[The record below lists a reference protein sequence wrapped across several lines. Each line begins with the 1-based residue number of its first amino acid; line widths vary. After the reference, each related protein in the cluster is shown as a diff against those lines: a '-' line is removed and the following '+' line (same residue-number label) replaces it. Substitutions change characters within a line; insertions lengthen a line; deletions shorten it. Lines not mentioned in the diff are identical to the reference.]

1 MPGSDFRFDRPFKGA
16 NRYSCLMAKSPTSEL
31 FSTLKTYFNQLSD
44 GERTPAEVAT
54 AFNGWAKESAES
66 VKAKIAEEVEA
77 TVSKMGFIKRE
88 EYDLLL
94 ARVSQLE
101 QSASLKVNRTAAPKK
116 QRKSAI
122 SSVASEQKRTLKKS
136 NVKKSNVKK
145 LKVEK
150 VSK

>member
-1 MPGSDFRFDRPFKGA
+1 
-16 NRYSCLMAKSPTSEL
+16 MAKTPANEI

-54 AFNGWAKESAES
+54 ALNGWAKESAES

-94 ARVSQLE
+94 ERVSQLE
-101 QSASLKVNRTAAPKK
+101 SAGSKKVKSKDGTKK
-116 QRKSAI
+116 MSVKD
-122 SSVASEQKRTLKKS
+122 SS
-136 NVKKSNVKK
+136 
-145 LKVEK
+145 K
-150 VSK
+150 VSKKPSAKADVKSVKKRTTKKASM

>member
-1 MPGSDFRFDRPFKGA
+1 
-16 NRYSCLMAKSPTSEL
+16 MAKTPANEI

-54 AFNGWAKESAES
+54 ALNGWAKESAES

-94 ARVSQLE
+94 ERVSQLE
-101 QSASLKVNRTAAPKK
+101 SAGSKKVKSKDGTKK
-116 QRKSAI
+116 KLVKDSSRVSKKPSAKAEAKS
-122 SSVASEQKRTLKKS
+122 VKKRTTK
-136 NVKKSNVKK
+136 
-145 LKVEK
+145 
-150 VSK
+150 

>member
-1 MPGSDFRFDRPFKGA
+1 
-16 NRYSCLMAKSPTSEL
+16 MAKTPTSEL
-31 FSTLKTYFNQLSD
+31 FSTLKTYFNQLSE

-66 VKAKIAEEVEA
+66 IKAKIAEEVEA

-101 QSASLKVNRTAAPKK
+101 QSVAPKVSQSAAK
-116 QRKSAI
+116 KPRKSAENP
-122 SSVASEQKRTLKKS
+122 VASEKKRT
-136 NVKKSNVKK
+136 VKKSTTKKSKVEK
-145 LKVEK
+145 LKAEK

>member
-1 MPGSDFRFDRPFKGA
+1 
-16 NRYSCLMAKSPTSEL
+16 MAKTPASEL

-54 AFNGWAKESAES
+54 ALNGWAKESAES

-94 ARVSQLE
+94 QRVDQLE
-101 QSASLKVNRTAAPKK
+101 KASAKKRSVTTRTTKV
-116 QRKSAI
+116 
-122 SSVASEQKRTLKKS
+122 SE
-136 NVKKSNVKK
+136 K
-145 LKVEK
+145 LPK
-150 VSK
+150 VSKVKVAAQGEKKRTIKKASK